1 MKVHFYALMAM
12 SLISTQIQANESS
25 IDSAENVEEVE
36 VTASILNPSR
46 IINPL
51 YVIDGSE
58 IEDDA
63 TTSLGEAVDSYLG
76 VSIADYGA
84 AVGQPIIRGM
94 SGPRVKIL
102 KNGMVNRD
110 VSGLGVDHL
119 NDIDLNDIQQVEI
132 VKGPSSLLYANGT
145 IGGIINVVD
154 NCIIEENLDKQEFIA
169 GLETQSVNDGDV
181 QHLNYKNNIAGFNVN
196 FGYKKS
202 EFGNFDVPDGAVMH
216 DEDHEDH
223 EGHDEHEEE
232 ELSYIE
238 NSDLEIEST
247 KFGISR
253 AGDWGYFGVSVDNLE
268 SVYGIPYHGEHADEH
283 GDEHDDHDDDH
294 GDDHD
299 DDHADDDHDDDD
311 HGDEHEGER
320 IFSTTDS
327 ESLTVKGLYNLN
339 GNLVNSVTYNYRD
352 TDYTLTEA
360 HAEEEGHDEH
370 EEEEH
375 EEHAPTV
382 FSNDATEYGA
392 IFDLS
397 NDNFIQKISLNFV
410 DEDSSIV
417 GEEAFMNPANNEEF
431 TIGYFMSADL
441 DNFYLDA
448 GFRID
453 QIDRTGSVTD
463 EDHGDIDYY
472 SIDDDT
478 NSFALSLG
486 RDLSDSLDVNF
497 GFSSVERL
505 PSVIELFMN
514 GPHMATGRLETG
526 NPNLN
531 SETSNN
537 FDITFNFD
545 NGDFYAYASFY
556 INDVDNYITLM
567 DELDDHDDHDD
578 DHGDE
583 HGDDDHDDD
592 HGDDHGDDDH
602 DDHAEHANLIHADYV
617 QEDAEFRGYEFE
629 FGRTFSLGSGDLT
642 LSFGRDDVNAE
653 FSDGHNVPR
662 INPSRNIYSLSYV
675 ENDWVFKLSLKDVEK
690 QNDIGEGESVT
701 DSYQMLN
708 TRLTKTFNL
717 SGPGELKVSIFGSNL
732 LDEVA
737 RNHSSFVKKQVP
749 LAGRNYGAKFSY
761 KF

>member
-12 SLISTQIQANESS
+12 SLIITQINADEPATN
-25 IDSAENVEEVE
+25 SAENVEEVE

-119 NDIDLNDIQQVEI
+119 NDIDLNDIQQIEI

-154 NCIIEENLDKQEFIA
+154 NCIAEGNYDKQEFIA

-196 FGYKKS
+196 FGYKNS
-202 EFGNFDVPDGAVMH
+202 EFGNFDIPDGAVMH
-216 DEDHEDH
+216 DEDHE
-223 EGHDEHEEE
+223 GHDEHEEEE

-268 SVYGIPYHGEHADEH
+268 SIYGIPYHGEHGDEH

-602 DDHAEHANLIHADYV
+602 DDHAEHANLIHANYV